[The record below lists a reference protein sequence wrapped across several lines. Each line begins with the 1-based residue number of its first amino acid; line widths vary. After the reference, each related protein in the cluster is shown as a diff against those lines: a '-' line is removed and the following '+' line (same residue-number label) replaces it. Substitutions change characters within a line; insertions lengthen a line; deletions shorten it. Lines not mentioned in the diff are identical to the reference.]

1 LCCMKL
7 WKGVAMLVG
16 TIIGAGILGIPYV
29 TAKAGIVAGLGWILL
44 LGMVFLTVNLCF
56 GEVIARTKGH
66 HHIVSLCN
74 RYLGRYGKWVMALS
88 FLVGTYGAL
97 VAYTIGEG
105 EVLAQLL
112 PISPLQASMIF
123 YVIASL
129 VVLGG
134 MRWFE
139 RFESFFVML
148 LLAVVLLTI
157 VVGLP
162 YASEANLTP
171 LSEHWFLPY
180 GVIVFAYMGMGILP
194 DVRQSAGKKMFKT
207 AIVWGSLIPMAV
219 YAAFALIVVAI
230 TGTATTQ
237 VATVG
242 VGRVLGSTGIL
253 VLNGFAVIAM
263 ATSFV
268 GLGFALREIMI
279 EAGYSNLKS
288 GLLTFGIPLLIFFGA
303 NEGFVR
309 TLNFAGV
316 VSGGLA
322 GILIMAMFVKAKK
335 KGNQSPVFSTDLPFW
350 LVVCIAV
357 LFVVGLLTVA

>member
-1 LCCMKL
+1 MKL
-7 WKGVAMLVG
+7 WQGVAMLVG

-29 TAKAGIVAGLGWILL
+29 TAKSGTMVGLAWIVL
-44 LGMVFLTVNLCF
+44 LGLVFLAVNLCF
-56 GEVIARTKGH
+56 GEVITRTKGH
-66 HHIVSLCN
+66 HHIVALCG
-74 RYLGRYGKWVMALS
+74 RYLGRYGKLAMAVS

-112 PISPLQASMIF
+112 PLTELQASMAF
-123 YVIASL
+123 YVLASL

-148 LLAVVLLTI
+148 LLAVVGITI

-171 LSEHWFLPY
+171 MSEHWFLPY

-194 DVRQSAGKKMFKT
+194 DVRQATGKRLFKQ
-207 AIVWGSLIPMAV
+207 AIVWGSVIPMAV

-230 TGTATTQ
+230 TGGATTQ

-242 VGRVLGSTGIL
+242 VGKVLGPLGVF
-253 VLNGFAVIAM
+253 VLNGFAVLAM
-263 ATSFV
+263 ATSFA
-268 GLGFALREIMI
+268 GLGFALREIML
-279 EAGYSNLKS
+279 EAGYSKVKS
-288 GLLTFGIPLLIFFGA
+288 ALLTFGVPLLIFFGA

-309 TLNFAGV
+309 TLDLAGT

-322 GILIMAMFVKAKK
+322 GILIMAMFVRAKNN
-335 KGNQSPVFSTDLPFW
+335 GNQSPEFSLNLPLW
-350 LVVCIAV
+350 LTVGIAA
-357 LFVVGLLTVA
+357 LFVIGLLTVA